1 MEENKEV
8 KENKE
13 GEVKDNEGEMKENKG
28 EVKGKKEE
36 GEESE

>member
-13 GEVKDNEGEMKENKG
+13 GEVKDSEGEMKENKG
-28 EVKGKKEE
+28 EVKGKKRKRRRR
-36 GEESE
+36 